1 MLVVLTVLDRSNIK
15 YIGEIV
21 MMSQNDLKEVKN
33 LGKKS
38 FEEILEKIT
47 EFGYAVGQELADDLV
62 TAIKKK
68 IEAE

>member
-1 MLVVLTVLDRSNIK
+1 LDRSNIK

-47 EFGYAVGQELADDLV
+47 EYGYTVGQDLADDLIS
-62 TAIKKK
+62 AIKKK

>member
-1 MLVVLTVLDRSNIK
+1 
-15 YIGEIV
+15 

-38 FEEILEKIT
+38 FEEILEKIN
-47 EFGYAVGQELADDLV
+47 EFGYAVGQDLASDLI